1 VLTLLVIL
9 IAVVVLAVG
18 GYASTV
24 NLAALLRSHS
34 HEF

>member
-9 IAVVVLAVG
+9 IVVVVLAVG

-24 NLAALLRSHS
+24 NLAALLRSYS
-34 HEF
+34 REF

>member
-9 IAVVVLAVG
+9 FVVVILAVG

-24 NLAALLRSHS
+24 NLATLLRSFS
-34 HEF
+34 REF